1 MKKNS
6 FFAKSYIRN
15 EEKFIFLQ
23 NFRSFFIYSEK
34 NKNRRGD
41 QIPPKESSICG
52 EKKDENFIWL
62 QCCMTELLSFKM

>member
-6 FFAKSYIRN
+6 FFAKSYNRN

-52 EKKDENFIWL
+52 KKRTKI
-62 QCCMTELLSFKM
+62 SFGYSVV